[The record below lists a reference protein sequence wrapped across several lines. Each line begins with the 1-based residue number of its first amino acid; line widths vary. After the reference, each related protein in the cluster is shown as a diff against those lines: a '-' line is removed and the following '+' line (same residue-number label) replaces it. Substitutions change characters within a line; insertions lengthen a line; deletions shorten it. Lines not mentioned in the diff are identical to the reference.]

1 MDARMKVY
9 TVSLIIFLVV
19 LAVSLLFGFSDAG
32 RIKRNPIIQ
41 ESGFMRSNAEQP
53 DNMPSGLRI
62 KLE

>member
-32 RIKRNPIIQ
+32 RIKRNTPVQ
-41 ESGFMRSNAEQP
+41 ESGFMRSNTEQP